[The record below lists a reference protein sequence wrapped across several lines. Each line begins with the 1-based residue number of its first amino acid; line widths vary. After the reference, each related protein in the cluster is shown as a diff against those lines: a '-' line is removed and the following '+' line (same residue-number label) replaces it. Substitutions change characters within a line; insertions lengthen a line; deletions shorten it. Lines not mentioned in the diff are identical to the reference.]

1 LCRYN
6 SESLDLD
13 FDVAAAS
20 ATYAVIGLICVMG
33 AIGGMATAKQILMA
47 RKNNRLNKQI
57 ISRTEAIKSMQDDER
72 NLLADDLE
80 SFPLSDDQ
88 SVELQEIKVSADVKP
103 AAKTSS
109 ARGIAFPGQS
119 FKNP

>member
-1 LCRYN
+1 MCRYN
-6 SESLDLD
+6 SDALDLD
-13 FDVAAAS
+13 FNVAAAS

-80 SFPLSDDQ
+80 SFPLFDDQ

-109 ARGIAFPGQS
+109 ARGIAFPCQS
-119 FKNP
+119 P